1 MEGKMNDTTTLEKPS
16 EPATTTPIEGMV
28 LAEDPELRAA
38 QLEVLSWP
46 AATWAAWALEFADLV
61 DRNPAADKREMQL
74 EAYRRVVATPAYR
87 KRKAERE
94 NGS

>member
-1 MEGKMNDTTTLEKPS
+1 MTATTLEKPS

-38 QLEVLSWP
+38 QVEVLSWP

-61 DRNPAADKREMQL
+61 DKNPGADKWALQL
-74 EAYRRVVATPAYR
+74 EAYRRVTGTPAYQR
-87 KRKAERE
+87 RRG
-94 NGS
+94 NLNHD